1 MTRIYVGP
9 KAIPELLDA
18 VSSAGAEIATD
29 PAEASAIVWFGG
41 SPKDFGEFDHD
52 GIRWVQLPSAGVEG
66 WFAAGPLPA
75 GKQFTSAVGSYAE
88 SVAEHSLALMLAGAR
103 RLPELARRR
112 SWTRVTSASLF
123 DSTVGIVGAGGIG
136 KALIDLLVPFRATVL
151 AVNRSGNPVP
161 GAQKTLTPDG
171 LDEVLRESQFVVIG
185 APATPQTR
193 HLIGRRELSL
203 MRPDSWL
210 VNIARGSLVDTDA
223 LVEALRNGEIGG
235 AALDVT
241 DPEPLPDGHPLWTLD
256 NALITPHSANPEHLL
271 LPNLVR
277 RVHGNVRHYLA
288 GEPLDGIVDITH
300 GY

>member
-9 KAIPELLDA
+9 TATPELLEA
-18 VSSAGAEIATD
+18 VTSAGAEIATD
-29 PAEASAIVWFGG
+29 PAEASAVVWFGG
-41 SPKDFGEFDHD
+41 SPQDFAALDHD

-103 RLPELARRR
+103 RLPELARRQT
-112 SWTRVTSASLF
+112 WTRVTSATLF

-136 KALIDLLVPFRATVL
+136 KALIELLVPFRANVL

-161 GAQKTLTPDG
+161 GARKTLTPEG
-171 LDEVLRESQFVVIG
+171 IDEVLEASQFVVIG
-185 APATPQTR
+185 APATPRTR

-223 LVEALRNGEIGG
+223 LVDALRTGEIGG

-277 RVHGNVRHYLA
+277 RVHDNVTRFLA
-288 GEPLDGIVDITH
+288 GQPLEGLIDPAL

>member
-18 VSSAGAEIATD
+18 VSSAGAEIADD

-41 SPKDFGEFDHD
+41 PPKDFAALDHD

-103 RLPELARRR
+103 QLPELARRQT
-112 SWTRVTSASLF
+112 WTRVRSATLF

-136 KALIDLLVPFRATVL
+136 KALIELLVPFRANVL
-151 AVNRSGNPVP
+151 AVNRSGNAVP
-161 GAQKTLTPDG
+161 GARKTLTPDG

-185 APATPQTR
+185 APATPETR
-193 HLIGRRELSL
+193 QLIGRRELSL

-223 LVEALRNGEIGG
+223 LVEALRNGDIGG

-277 RVHGNVRHYLA
+277 RVHGNVARFLA
-288 GEPLDGIVDITH
+288 GQPLEGLIDPAR

>member
-9 KAIPELLDA
+9 KAIPELVEA
-18 VSSAGAEIATD
+18 VSSAGAEVVDD

-41 SPKDFGEFDHD
+41 SPADFAALDHD

-66 WFAAGPLPA
+66 WFAAGAVPPE
-75 GKQFTSAVGSYAE
+75 KQFTSAVGSYAE
-88 SVAEHSLALMLAGAR
+88 AVAEHSLALLLAGAR
-103 RLPELARRR
+103 HLPELARRR
-112 SWTRVTSASLF
+112 TWSRVSSATLF

-136 KALIDLLVPFRATVL
+136 KALIDLLKPFRATVL
-151 AVNRSGNPVP
+151 AINRSGVPVP
-161 GAQKTLTPDG
+161 GARQTLTPDG
-171 LDEVLRESQFVVIG
+171 LDEVLRQSQFVVIA

-193 HLIGRRELSL
+193 QLIGRRELSL

-210 VNIARGSLVDTDA
+210 VNIARGCLVDTDA
-223 LVEALRNGEIGG
+223 LVDALRDGTIGG

-241 DPEPLPDGHPLWTLD
+241 DPEPLPDGHPLWSLD

-277 RVHGNVRHYLA
+277 RVHGNVVKFLA
-288 GEPLDGIVDITH
+288 GQPLEGLIDPAR